1 MKAIFILGLAVM
13 VLALFSCG
21 DNGIGPE
28 DQEIDGNV
36 SLSMGTP
43 ATLSNLNR
51 VTSSAQAI
59 TISRVRLLMEEV
71 KLKTSEEDS
80 VDFKIGPL
88 VVDLNLEGNVTK
100 IGVGTIPTGS
110 YNKFEF
116 KVKKLDE
123 DDVDINDPQF
133 TDFIGT
139 ERSIIIGGTY
149 DSESFTLYIEEKFKQ
164 EIEFL
169 FPIEILSDTSL
180 TNLTLLVG
188 IDTWFIDPGS
198 SNELDPTDPS
208 NLSQIIEN
216 IDNSFIAFED
226 DDEDGELEFEGMVST
241 VDLDNNS
248 FTLMTTGLLVVT
260 DNATIFEGSITS
272 LESVNTLLSQG
283 NEVSVEGEGS
293 QQSDKSILASEVKFE
308 VED

>member
-1 MKAIFILGLAVM
+1 MKVIFNLGLAVM
-13 VLALFSCG
+13 VLALFRCG
-21 DNGIGPE
+21 DNGTGPE
-28 DQEIDGNV
+28 DQETDGNV
-36 SLSMGTP
+36 SLSMGVP

-51 VTSSAQAI
+51 VTSFAQAI

-71 KLKTSEEDS
+71 KLKTSEEDTA
-80 VDFKIGPL
+80 DFKIGPL
-88 VVDLNLEGNVTK
+88 VVDLNLEGNVTE
-100 IGVGTIPTGS
+100 IGVGSIPAGS

-116 KVKKLDE
+116 KVKKLDA
-123 DDVDINDPQF
+123 DDVGTNDPQF

-139 ERSIIIGGTY
+139 ERSIVIGGTY
-149 DSESFTLYIEEKFKQ
+149 DSESFTLHIEEEFKQ

-169 FPIEILSDTSL
+169 IPIEILSDTSL
-180 TNLTLLVG
+180 TNLTLLVNTG
-188 IDTWFIDPGS
+188 NWFIDPES

-241 VDLDNNS
+241 VYLDNNS
-248 FTLMTTGLLVVT
+248 FTLMKTGLMVVT

-272 LESVNTLLSQG
+272 LDSVNTLLSQG
-283 NEVSVEGEGS
+283 NEVNVDGEGS

>member
-1 MKAIFILGLAVM
+1 MKVIFNLGLAVM

-21 DNGIGPE
+21 DNGMGPE

-36 SLSMGTP
+36 SLNMGTL

-59 TISRVRLLMEEV
+59 TILRVRLLLEEV

-100 IGVGTIPTGS
+100 IGVGSIPAGS

-116 KVKKLDE
+116 KVKKLDA
-123 DDVDINDPQF
+123 DDVDTNDPKF

-149 DSESFTLYIEEKFKQ
+149 DSESFTLHIEEEFKQ

-169 FPIEILSDTSL
+169 FPIEILSDTPL
-180 TNLTLLVG
+180 TNLTLLV
-188 IDTWFIDPGS
+188 DTDNWFIDPES

-248 FTLMTTGLLVVT
+248 FTLMTTGLMFIT
-260 DNATIFEGSITS
+260 DNATIFEGTITS
-272 LESVNTLLSQG
+272 LDNVNTLLSQG
-283 NEVSVEGEGS
+283 NEVNVEGEGY
-293 QQSDKSILASEVKFE
+293 QQSNDSILATEVKF
-308 VED
+308 VAED